1 MKKSILSILLLGNA
15 LCGMWAQSVQ
25 SADTCAQSVD
35 AYPLT
40 IESYAQYADSV
51 FYSYQNTMDSI
62 CADFFVYFRLW
73 DNLEVDPPLP
83 RRVNAD
89 YYKLVLPSTFYT
101 SVADRHFSIDWE
113 PTLSAYTYQP
123 DSLLLFAPT
132 DSLQLFQ
139 PQAIGRSARIDE
151 WISPHLMALYLNT
164 PTTVKYNQLWYA
176 DKKAMDLNE
185 HKVEPKVVEVKNFV
199 DKVEDGK
206 VESDNQ
212 LVVLKPNFW
221 KKAGNGYV
229 QFTQNKISDN
239 WYKGG
244 ESVASLLSGL
254 MLTANYDD
262 HRYVEFENKLEMKVG
277 FVTAPSDTVHSY
289 KTNTDLVRFNSKL
302 GVKAFKN
309 FYYTLA
315 LEAKT
320 QFFAS
325 YGTNSTTMISNFLSP
340 AELDMTLGLDYKYS
354 SKKITTSLL
363 TSPLAL
369 TYVYVKDYERV
380 NPTRFGVKEG
390 EKSITMWGSKFT
402 ANFTWKIMPQVEWI
416 AKFDYFTTYDKVIG
430 SWENTFNFTVNKYLS
445 AKLFLHGRFDDSVTL
460 KEGQS
465 SYFQFQEI
473 LSFGLNYNW

>member
-1 MKKSILSILLLGNA
+1 M
-15 LCGMWAQSVQ
+15 
-25 SADTCAQSVD
+25 DT
-35 AYPLT
+35 
-40 IESYAQYADSV
+40 IH
-51 FYSYQNTMDSI
+51 
-62 CADFFVYFRLW
+62 ADFFAHFLLW

-83 RRVNAD
+83 RRVSAD
-89 YYKLVLPSTFYT
+89 YFKLVLPSTFYT
-101 SVADRHFSIDWE
+101 SATDRHFRIDWQ
-113 PTLSAYTYQP
+113 PTLAAYTYQQ
-123 DSLLLFAPT
+123 DSLLSFEPS
-132 DSLQLFQ
+132 DSLRPYR
-139 PQAIGRSARIDE
+139 PQTLDRSARVDE
-151 WISPHLMALYLNT
+151 WIAPHLMALYLSS
-164 PTTVKYNQLWYA
+164 PEVVKHNQLWYA
-176 DKKAMDLNE
+176 DMKAMDMNE
-185 HKVEPKVVEVKNFV
+185 HKVEQKATEVKGFV
-199 DKVEDGK
+199 TKVEKDKVA
-206 VESDNQ
+206 SDNQ

-221 KKAGNGYV
+221 KKAGNAYV

-244 ESVASLLSGL
+244 ESVASLLSGFVIS
-254 MLTANYDD
+254 ANYDD
-262 HRYVEFENKLEMKVG
+262 HRYVEFENKLEVKVG

-289 KTNTDLVRFNSKL
+289 KTNTDLVRLNSKL

-354 SKKITTSLL
+354 NKKVTTSLL

-369 TYVYVKDYERV
+369 TYVYVKDYDRV

-402 ANFTWKIMPQVEWI
+402 ANLTWKILPQVQWI
-416 AKFDYFTTYDKVIG
+416 TKFDYFTTYEKVIG

-445 AKLFLHGRFDDSVTL
+445 AKLFLHGRFDDSVVL